1 MAEPAERPLRVR
13 DHAVLAALVAAAYGA
28 VEGAQ
33 IGSAGATAVC
43 AALLVL
49 GGLGLGA
56 LQGVAHVALRWLWDR
71 SRAGWSAATDDDRL
85 RGSATVI
92 AAVLCGAV
100 FLVALWLLV
109 LRLLEVQDAPL
120 VAALLIFVAATGAIG
135 VAVAT
140 ALVAGFVL
148 RPLRWVDRKVGL
160 PFPRRAPLR
169 LLLWV
174 ALPLGLATALL
185 LRAHAE
191 GLKVFALGLGL
202 VLFLVAEVACYAVW
216 SLLPLRLRAR
226 AGARVG
232 LVLAGL
238 VALAVLVLAL
248 VRGERSFYDAIGQQP
263 GAGLMLKQ
271 ARKLGDFDRDGASS
285 WLAGGDCAPFDRGRG
300 PQAAELSGNAIDE
313 DCDGEDGAAVEIGE
327 VARLERYHGRLEP
340 AQIRKYNVLWIIVDA
355 VRADHVSALGYEK
368 RTTPYLEFFAKE
380 SLVFRQAYSQS
391 SATMLSIPSM
401 LAGRHVGAV
410 SWEKAHKRLQP
421 DASNDTAA
429 ERLKRAGYRTGFIV
443 DGYIEDNLP
452 GMLQGFEYVKSTWL
466 DGKVRPWNDRS
477 GAMASAYALEFL
489 ERDPNPARRKKPF
502 FLAVYM
508 ADPHFTYV
516 EHPEVPSFG
525 RGELARYDNEIAYAD
540 RYIGFLIEYLR
551 AKPPALDDT
560 IVIITSDH
568 GEEFKEHGGSQH
580 GRTCH
585 EEVTHVPLFVR
596 IPGIPAAEIDARV
609 GNNDILP
616 TIVELL
622 GLDVPE
628 AELDGQSLLIPALAP
643 QRTPTD
649 RPVYCTVLSQKSSQ
663 GNFLRHSIRAGND
676 VLLQDVFENRIELF
690 DHAADPMD
698 EKPRDDAGA
707 QAVRERLLGV
717 LKASMT
723 GNIETT
729 LLTQ

>member
-13 DHAVLAALVAAAYGA
+13 DHALLAAVVAAAYGL
-28 VEGAQ
+28 VEGARV
-33 IGSAGATAVC
+33 GSPRAMAVC
-43 AALLVL
+43 AALLLL
-49 GGLGLGA
+49 GGALLGVFQGLG
-56 LQGVAHVALRWLWDR
+56 HVALRWLWGR
-71 SRAGWSAATDDDRL
+71 SRGGWSEQTGDPL
-85 RGSATVI
+85 RGSALVI
-92 AAVLCGAV
+92 AAVLCGGV
-100 FLVALWLLV
+100 FLLALWLLV

-135 VAVAT
+135 TAVAT
-140 ALVAGFVL
+140 AFLAGFVV
-148 RPLRWVDRKVGL
+148 RPLRWIDRRVGL

-169 LLLWV
+169 LALYV

-202 VLFLVAEVACYAVW
+202 VLFFVAEVAVYALW

-232 LVLAGL
+232 AALAGL
-238 VALAVLVLAL
+238 VVAAGLVLAL
-248 VRGERSFYDAIGQQP
+248 AGGDRSFYDAVGQQP
-263 GAGLMLKQ
+263 GSGVMLKQ
-271 ARKLGDFDRDGASS
+271 LRKLSDFDRDGTSG
-285 WLAGGDCAPFDRGRG
+285 WLAGGDCAPFDRSRG
-300 PQAAELSGNAIDE
+300 PQAAEVAGNGADE
-313 DCDGEDGAAVEIGE
+313 DCDGVDAEPVVLGE
-327 VARLERYHGRLEP
+327 APRLERYHGRLEP
-340 AQIRKYNVLWIIVDA
+340 AQIRNYNVLWIVVDA

-368 RTTPYLEFFAKE
+368 RTTPYLEHLAKE

-401 LAGRHVGAV
+401 LSGRHVGAV
-410 SWEKAHKRLQP
+410 TWQKAHKRLQVDP
-421 DASNDTAA
+421 SIETAA
-429 ERLKRAGYRTGFIV
+429 ERLKRAGYRTGFVV
-443 DGYIEDNLP
+443 DGYIKDNLP

-489 ERDPNPARRKKPF
+489 EREPNPAKRKKPF

-525 RGELARYDNEIAYAD
+525 RGEEARYDNEIAYAD

-551 AKPPALDDT
+551 AKPPLLEDT
-560 IVIITSDH
+560 IIVITSDH

-596 IPGIPAAEIDARV
+596 IPGVPAAEIDARV
-609 GNNDILP
+609 GLNDILP
-616 TIVELL
+616 TLAELL
-622 GLDVPE
+622 GLGIPE
-628 AELDGQSLLIPALAP
+628 EEFDGQSLLIPALAP
-643 QRTPTD
+643 QRAPAD
-649 RPVYCTVLSQKSSQ
+649 RPVYCTVLSQKASQ

-676 VLLQDVFENRIELF
+676 VLLQDVFENRFELY
-690 DHAADPMD
+690 DHAADPGD
-698 EKPRDDAGA
+698 TKPREDPAA
-707 QAVRERLLGV
+707 QQVREHLAGV
-717 LKASMT
+717 LKQSMT